1 MKESAEILVKPTML
15 GWGMLGVAVLVA
27 TSWTLVATTWALLHV
42 RREFRE

>member
-15 GWGMLGVAVLVA
+15 GWGWLGVAVVVA
-27 TSWTLVATTWALLHV
+27 TTWTLVATTWTLIHV